1 MTRLVRAAML
11 MALITALSVPT
22 VILTRT
28 ELALVSV
35 KFDVELLFNSFRLI
49 DSHCILLAFFAR

>member
-1 MTRLVRAAML
+1 ML

-49 DSHCILLAFFAR
+49 DSHRILLAFFAR